1 MEKKL
6 ICINCPIGCHLTAER
21 SNDSDAWSVTGNR
34 CPRGE
39 LYARNELT
47 DPRRVV
53 TAPVRCHS
61 ALMPRLPV
69 RSSEPLPKRYID
81 ALLNRLYDMEV
92 KIPVKRGEVLIA
104 NVENTGIDVIFSC
117 DCGK

>member
-6 ICINCPIGCHLTAER
+6 ICISCPIGCHLTAVRET
-21 SNDSDAWSVTGNR
+21 DSEPWKISGNR

-39 LYARNELT
+39 RYAQNELT

-53 TAPVRCHS
+53 TATVRCNS
-61 ALMPRLPV
+61 VSMPRLPV
-69 RSSEPLPKRYID
+69 RTTEPLPKRHID
-81 ALLNRLYDMEV
+81 ALLNRLYALEV
-92 KIPVKRGEVLIA
+92 KIPVKRGEVLLA

-117 DCGK
+117 DCKE

>member
-6 ICINCPIGCHLTAER
+6 ICISCPIGCHLTAVR
-21 SNDSDAWSVTGNR
+21 ANDSEPWQISGNR

-53 TAPVRCHS
+53 TATVGCDS
-61 ALMPRLPV
+61 VLMPRLPV
-69 RSSEPLPKRYID
+69 RTSEPLPKRHID
-81 ALLNRLYDMEV
+81 ALLNRLYALNV
-92 KIPVKRGEVLIA
+92 KIPVKRGEVLLK

-117 DCGK
+117 DCSK

>member
-21 SNDSDAWSVTGNR
+21 SKDSDAWSVTGNR

-53 TAPVRCHS
+53 TATVRCNS
-61 ALMPRLPV
+61 ELM
-69 RSSEPLPKRYID
+69 RSPMWKILELM
-81 ALLNRLYDMEV
+81 LYSLV
-92 KIPVKRGEVLIA
+92 IA
-104 NVENTGIDVIFSC
+104 GNKQGGHLSSC
-117 DCGK
+117 P